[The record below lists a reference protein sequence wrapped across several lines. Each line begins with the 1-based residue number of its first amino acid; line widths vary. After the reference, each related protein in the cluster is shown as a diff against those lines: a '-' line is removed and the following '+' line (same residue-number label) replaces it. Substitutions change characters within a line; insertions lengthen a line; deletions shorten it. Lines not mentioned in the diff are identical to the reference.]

1 MWQVLVRFVVVAFG
15 FVCAALTGAITL
27 FAIGGHWAAA
37 EINRQMERSHPGQ
50 YDEFGFF
57 GDVAG
62 NILFALAVVPSL
74 TLLPALGAIIAG
86 EVMKIRSALYYI
98 AAGGA
103 AAAVMPLTMRPVGD
117 EMVHAP
123 AGQYLAIMATA
134 GFAAGLV
141 YWLIAGRRA

>member
-1 MWQVLVRFVVVAFG
+1 MWQVLVRFLAVAFG

-27 FAIGGHWAAA
+27 FAVGGHWVAE

-50 YDEFGFF
+50 YDDFGMF
-57 GDVAG
+57 GEVAG

-86 EVMKIRSALYYI
+86 EVMKIRSVLYYV

-103 AAAVMPLTMRPVGD
+103 AAAVMPLTIQPVGN
-117 EMVHAP
+117 EAIHAP
-123 AGQYLAIMATA
+123 AAQYLAIMATA